1 MCSAALLTVVLLV
14 LQVEFSADSM
24 RLSLIEMART
34 GQKLISVVGHVDFQC
49 QEVGAGEPVSF
60 TTPESF
66 LVSCKTSRAE
76 LRFPN
81 PPSVEEP

>member
-1 MCSAALLTVVLLV
+1 MRASTRDGICYSKCVTVAGCW

-24 RLSLIEMART
+24 RLSLIDMART

-66 LVSCKTSRAE
+66 LVSDTW
-76 LRFPN
+76 
-81 PPSVEEP
+81 